1 MKKVNWEIGR
11 RKLVCGLLLASALMA
26 QGCAT
31 ATAGAGGAG
40 VLERAKAYWATV
52 LANELTE
59 SWRYEEM
66 SKDPRWTLQNYLKRS
81 QITYD
86 TLEVLRVVSETDTDA
101 VVEVKVRYSV
111 PTLKIKAMEAVMRDD
126 WKKIDGQWYHAL
138 PKNSL
143 LQGEKTP
150 VPAGAKQEENT
161 AEPRSSKPAQP

>member
-1 MKKVNWEIGR
+1 MKKVSWKMGR
-11 RKLVCGLLLASALMA
+11 RKLVCGLVVASALMV

-31 ATAGAGGAG
+31 GASKGGAG

-66 SKDPRWTLQNYLKRS
+66 SKDPRWTLQNYIKRS

-86 TLEVLRVVSETDTDA
+86 ALEVLQVVSETETDA

-111 PTLKIKAMEAVMRDD
+111 PTLKIKAVEAVMRDE

-143 LQGEKTP
+143 LQGEKNPMP
-150 VPAGAKQEENT
+150 VGAKQEEN
-161 AEPRSSKPAQP
+161 APGARSDKPAQP

>member
-11 RKLVCGLLLASALMA
+11 RKLVCGLLVASALMA

-66 SKDPRWTLQNYLKRS
+66 SKDPRWTLQNFYGMPDVRNL
-81 QITYD
+81 TP
-86 TLEVLRVVSETDTDA
+86 ELRTRGRASDEFGDA
-101 VVEVKVRYSV
+101 HRDGDGAADGEASNHANRY
-111 PTLKIKAMEAVMRDD
+111 
-126 WKKIDGQWYHAL
+126 
-138 PKNSL
+138 
-143 LQGEKTP
+143 
-150 VPAGAKQEENT
+150 
-161 AEPRSSKPAQP
+161 